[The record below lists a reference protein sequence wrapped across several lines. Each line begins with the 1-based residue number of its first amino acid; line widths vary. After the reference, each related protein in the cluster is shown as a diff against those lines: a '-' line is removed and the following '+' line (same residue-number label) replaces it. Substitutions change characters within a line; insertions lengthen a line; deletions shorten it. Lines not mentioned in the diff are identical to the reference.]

1 MAPRPQDC
9 NSVTWGEHD
18 GRASSSGSLNTGN
31 LAEEAVIDDD
41 DEVQCGDL
49 SDEESGRLVAPGERR
64 RSSVGNR
71 LSAMADVGGVN
82 SFRSFARSW
91 QRAAEFA
98 EVIPRRPSIVYNDA
112 AEWRDGASE
121 EEIYYARS
129 PVEATPIVRSG
140 LLSQH
145 LEGSATPTE
154 SIPSAGHGLDGDDGA
169 AQEDFRAREGKLLDV
184 ETAAG
189 ALPSDSSSSRSSI
202 FAAPHLSS
210 PSIIGSYG
218 SQYGTM
224 ISGNLR
230 PRASIAHH
238 GRRRRSSGGGGGGGG
253 SLVHDDPAFGEEN
266 PILVKE
272 VKQGNK
278 VVLTVDGQSTLPQST
293 FNAINAIIGVGML
306 SLPLA
311 FRMSGWVLGLGILTL
326 TAVVTA
332 HTANLLARCMRRD
345 VTLITYSDLAYVS
358 FGTRARVVVS
368 ALFTLELLAACVALV
383 ILFADS
389 LDLLFPEVGDTTTWK
404 CVCAALVFFLNMLPL
419 RWLSYTSVV
428 GIFSTFCIV
437 CIVITD
443 GLIKKESPGSLWEPA
458 DTHLWPSNWLALP
471 LAYGLMASPWGAHS
485 VFPSIYRDMR
495 HPHKWGKAVR
505 VTFSFSYVLD
515 TCLAIIGIL
524 MFGDGIRE
532 AITSNILRTDGFPA
546 ALTLFMCVCVAV
558 IPLTK
563 IPLSSR
569 PLITTADV
577 LFGLHF
583 EAQQHTGSGNGEIGR
598 PWVRSVQR
606 ASVRVG
612 VVVLLLVI
620 SIVFPAFDSVCAFL
634 GAALCTLIS
643 VILPIAFYLKLFWNN
658 ISRMERI
665 ISWAIIVLFAVL
677 GLMGTACT
685 FLPKSV
691 VDA

>member
-1 MAPRPQDC
+1 MVPRPQDC
-9 NSVTWGEHD
+9 NPVAWGEHD
-18 GRASSSGSLNTGN
+18 GRASPSRSLNTGN
-31 LAEEAVIDDD
+31 LTEEAVIDDDDD

-49 SDEESGRLVAPGERR
+49 SDEESGQLIARGERR

-82 SFRSFARSW
+82 SFWSFARSW

-112 AEWRDGASE
+112 GKRDGASE

-129 PVEATPIVRSG
+129 PVEATPTVRSG

-145 LEGSATPTE
+145 FEGAAMSTDMTP
-154 SIPSAGHGLDGDDGA
+154 AGHGLGGDDGA

-184 ETAAG
+184 ETATG
-189 ALPSDSSSSRSSI
+189 TLPADSFSSRSSI

-224 ISGNLR
+224 GSGNLR
-230 PRASIAHH
+230 PRASIVHH
-238 GRRRRSSGGGGGGGG
+238 GRRRRRSSGGGGG

-278 VVLTVDGQSTLPQST
+278 LVLTVDGQSTLPQST

-326 TAVVTA
+326 TAAVTA

-358 FGTRARVVVS
+358 FGTPARVVVS
-368 ALFTLELLAACVALV
+368 ALFTLELLAACIALV

-495 HPHKWGKAVR
+495 HPHKWDKAVR
-505 VTFSFSYVLD
+505 ATFSFSYVLD

-532 AITSNILRTDGFPA
+532 AITSNILRTDGFPP
-546 ALTLFMCVCVAV
+546 ALTLFMCVCVSV

-577 LFGLHF
+577 LFGLHS
-583 EAQQHTGSGNGEIGR
+583 EAQQHTEGGGGEIGR

-643 VILPIAFYLKLFWNN
+643 VILPIAFYLKLFWNE
-658 ISRMERI
+658 IPRMERI
-665 ISWAIIVLFAVL
+665 ISWAIIVFFAVL
-677 GLMGTACT
+677 GLIGTACT